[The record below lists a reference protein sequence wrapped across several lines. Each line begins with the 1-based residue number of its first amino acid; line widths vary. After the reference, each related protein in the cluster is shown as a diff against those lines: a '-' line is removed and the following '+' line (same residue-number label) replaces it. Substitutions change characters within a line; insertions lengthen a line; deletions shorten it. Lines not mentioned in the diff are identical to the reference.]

1 MAYHWLNGSPDLNLL
16 EDQYWFHDNLSDEDL
31 KQILTKDGDFLVR
44 KIKKKD
50 PRVSQEAEDEERYV
64 TSIFST
70 CNGYSD
76 HCFDRG
82 FRCQSSVDVGSL
94 VKDKWNHPQ
103 LKTPIIRKQYQLKH
117 EDIIL
122 TQDLIGEGQF
132 ANVYKATY
140 KPMDSLVAVKIYKDT
155 MTADKKRKFLLEGFI
170 LGQNNH
176 PNIVKFI
183 GIAASKH
190 PMMIVTEYLV
200 GGDLLNY
207 LRNTDLLSSDVLISM
222 CKDVASGMA
231 HLERKNCIHRDL
243 AARNCLVDDNHLV
256 KISDFGMSRLE
267 NEYCTTGSGPIP
279 LMWTAPEAIRGT
291 YTSKSDVWSFG
302 ILMWEVF
309 SKGENP
315 YPNLDPKECTEVK
328 LFQKLESGY
337 RMKVPKGTPKECA
350 LLMSNC
356 WVFSTEDRYNFQ
368 KVEFELMKIHKDYSK
383 SVWFW

>member
-1 MAYHWLNGSPDLNLL
+1 MAYRSNGSPDLNLL

-64 TSIFST
+64 TSVFST

-82 FRCQSSVDVGSL
+82 FRCQSSVDIGSL
-94 VKDKWNHPQ
+94 VKDKWNYPQ

-176 PNIVKFI
+176 RNIVKFI
-183 GIAASKH
+183 GIAASEH

-207 LRNTDLLSSDVLISM
+207 LRKTDSLSSAVLISM

-243 AARNCLVDDNHLV
+243 AARNCLVDGNNLV

-267 NEYCTTGSGPIP
+267 KEYCTTGSGPIP

-309 SKGENP
+309 SKGMNP
-315 YPNLDPKECTEVK
+315 YPDLDPAENLLE
-328 LFQKLESGY
+328 KLESGY
-337 RMKVPKGTPKECA
+337 RMKAPEGTPKECA

-368 KVEFELMKIHKDYSK
+368 KVEFELMKIHKDYSE
-383 SVWFW
+383 SVLFF